1 MLQVCLWHSVVGW
14 VRVCK
19 TLNQRRREWGSG
31 RWLTF
36 GFRLVCKGTE
46 DTHKAVRLT
55 TRTNELNSRGST
67 NIPGMIAGEHTWCES
82 SHRHAEPFIWGGINT
97 CHSVWEAGA
106 QFTSCTPPPTD
117 MTEAPERIRWFKK
130 KKYFHR
136 ALVWH
141 CLSWNNRG
149 EDFFHWNLY
158 PVVARGTLI
167 TSRAFRQV
175 PEKLLSLLW
184 LSSCQRILES
194 DSFSRLKAISFAMHV
209 RNVDAKKKK

>member
-1 MLQVCLWHSVVGW
+1 MRGAIEQLRQQHSCGAPFSTKRGDRGVFMLQVCLWHSVVGW

-19 TLNQRRREWGSG
+19 TLNRRRREWGSG

-46 DTHKAVRLT
+46 DTHKAVRLA

-67 NIPGMIAGEHTWCES
+67 NIPGMIAGENTWCES

-130 KKYFHR
+130 KNTFTEHWSDI
-136 ALVWH
+136 VWAKTT
-141 CLSWNNRG
+141 G
-149 EDFFHWNLY
+149 EKTFS
-158 PVVARGTLI
+158 TETCI
-167 TSRAFRQV
+167 
-175 PEKLLSLLW
+175 LLSPEARW
-184 LSSCQRILES
+184 
-194 DSFSRLKAISFAMHV
+194 
-209 RNVDAKKKK
+209 